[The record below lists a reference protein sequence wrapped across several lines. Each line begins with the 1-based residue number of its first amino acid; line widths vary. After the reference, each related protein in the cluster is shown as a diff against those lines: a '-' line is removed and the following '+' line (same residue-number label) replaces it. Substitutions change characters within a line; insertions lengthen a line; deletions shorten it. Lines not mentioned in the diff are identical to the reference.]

1 MTSRKIA
8 ATLLVALPLVLAA
21 RNAMAEQTYISTKWV
36 ETQLSMDECLGRA
49 AASIRGAGGW
59 GKVLD
64 TPDARHAFRGLY
76 TAQVRCIPDMKMVI
90 FVVAGPS
97 NTSGKY
103 VDEIADHF

>member
-21 RNAMAEQTYISTKWV
+21 RNASAEQTYISTKWV
-36 ETQLSMDECLGRA
+36 ESDLSLDECLGRA
-49 AASIRGAGGW
+49 VASIHGAGGW

-76 TAQVRCIPDMKMVI
+76 TAQVRCVTEMKIVI
-90 FVVAGPS
+90 FVVAGPT

-103 VDEIADHF
+103 VEEIADHF

>member
-1 MTSRKIA
+1 MMSRNGSA
-8 ATLLVALPLVLAA
+8 ALLLALPLVMAA
-21 RNAMAEQTYISTKWV
+21 TNAMAAQTYISTKWV
-36 ETQLSMDECLGRA
+36 ESTLPMDECLGRA

-59 GKVLD
+59 GKILD

-76 TAQVRCIPDMKMVI
+76 TAQVRCIPDMKIVI